1 MNSQPEDRQIVR
13 LMQEFCKQCVYVR
26 EDLILISLFLNI
38 EFDLA
43 NDVKTNKKKL
53 LYAEKGR
60 E

>member
-1 MNSQPEDRQIVR
+1 
-13 LMQEFCKQCVYVR
+13 MQEFCKQCVYVR